1 MDDDDWFHLSESWS
15 WTVVVP
21 SWWSFQNY
29 YLVLRRFTKEQAS
42 VDIICLRSL
51 GMFKSSW
58 SWSSVVQGFGGFS
71 GGLGRSR

>member
-29 YLVLRRFTKEQAS
+29 YLVLRRFAKEQAKCGYHLS
-42 VDIICLRSL
+42 QESQDV
-51 GMFKSSW
+51 
-58 SWSSVVQGFGGFS
+58 
-71 GGLGRSR
+71 